1 MLSMLRATRSNTSR
15 DELDELMLRRAA
27 AGDATACRLLVERY
41 QHRVFALV
49 SRMLASRPHA
59 TIEDIAQDT
68 FLQVFKQLAAFDP
81 DGPARLSTWILTI
94 AARRSID
101 ELRRQRPA
109 PIAEIVRESPNR
121 ADDAARSREI
131 VTAIEAALAEL
142 SPELRAAF
150 LLREY
155 HDLEYAEI
163 ARALAIDLGT
173 VKSRLSRAR
182 AALRERLA
190 EVHHG

>member
-1 MLSMLRATRSNTSR
+1 MRDDMLSVLRATRSNTSA

-49 SRMLASRPHA
+49 SRMLASRPRA

-68 FLQVFKQLAAFDP
+68 FLQVFARLKAFEP
-81 DGPARLSTWILTI
+81 NGPARLSTWILTI

-109 PIAEIVRESPNR
+109 PAAEIVRE
-121 ADDAARSREI
+121 A
-131 VTAIEAALAEL
+131 
-142 SPELRAAF
+142 
-150 LLREY
+150 
-155 HDLEYAEI
+155 
-163 ARALAIDLGT
+163 
-173 VKSRLSRAR
+173 
-182 AALRERLA
+182 
-190 EVHHG
+190 

>member
-1 MLSMLRATRSNTSR
+1 MLSMLRATSSNTSR

-49 SRMLASRPHA
+49 SRMLASRPRA
-59 TIEDIAQDT
+59 TVEDIAQDT
-68 FLQVFKQLAAFDP
+68 FLQVFKQLAGFDP
-81 DGPARLSTWILTI
+81 NGAARLSTWILTI

-109 PIAEIVRESPNR
+109 PTAEIERESPNR
-121 ADDAARSREI
+121 ADDSARSREI

-163 ARALAIDLGT
+163 AKALASDLGT